1 MICNEAQRYIYLYLS
16 NVSTPS
22 VSSFN
27 FLPLILIRPDIML
40 TDTDKV
46 KLYPFLRLIVVLSV

>member
-1 MICNEAQRYIYLYLS
+1 VICNEAQRYIYLYLS